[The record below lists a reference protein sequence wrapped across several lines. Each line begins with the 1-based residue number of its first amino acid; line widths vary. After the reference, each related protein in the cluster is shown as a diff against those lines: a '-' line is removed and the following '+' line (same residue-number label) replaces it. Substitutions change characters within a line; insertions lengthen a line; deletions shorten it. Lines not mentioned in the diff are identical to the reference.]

1 MNPNQARIDPEVRD
15 AVVAYH
21 HPSIPV
27 FREMAVEDARD
38 FLELFVQ
45 QNPQTRHEVGEV
57 RELMVDGGCG
67 SVPARLYLPPDRPG
81 PHPTLIWFH
90 GGGWV
95 LGSIDGCDP
104 AARLLCRNSGAA
116 VLSVDYRLAPEHP
129 WPAAVEDAVSALR
142 WVHENGAA
150 LDLDIDRLA
159 VGGDSAGGNLAA
171 VTSLAARDSDGPR
184 LRGQL
189 LVYPVVDHDLDRPSY
204 RTYAEGLLLET
215 EDMHWFWNRYCPD
228 LGSRDDWRVSPL
240 RAASLQDLPAAVV
253 VLADLDPLLSEGERY
268 AGRLAEEGVATEMLR
283 YPDLPHGAF
292 GMADNCAAVRRVN
305 RQAGERLAALLETTP
320 ID

>member
-1 MNPNQARIDPEVRD
+1 MNDNQARIDPEVRD
-15 AVVAYH
+15 AIIAYH

-27 FREMAVEDARD
+27 IREMAVEDARD

-45 QNPQTRHEVGEV
+45 QNPQTRHEVGSV
-57 RELMVDGGCG
+57 HDLMVDGGADRI
-67 SVPARLYLPPDRPG
+67 PARLYIPQDRPG
-81 PHPTLIWFH
+81 PHPTLVWFH

-104 AARLLCRNSGAA
+104 SARLLCRNSGAA

-129 WPAAVEDAVSALR
+129 WPAAAEDACAALR
-142 WVHENGAA
+142 WVRAHGAE
-150 LDLDIDRLA
+150 LDLDIERLA

-171 VTSLAARDSDGPR
+171 ICALEARDGEGPA

-215 EDMHWFWNRYCPD
+215 EDMDWFWNHYCPD
-228 LGSRDDWRVSPL
+228 VTMRDDWRVSPL
-240 RAASLQDLPAAVV
+240 KAATLRGLPPAVV
-253 VLADLDPLLSEGERY
+253 VVADLDPLRSEVEHYAER
-268 AGRLAEEGVATEMLR
+268 LNEEGVEAELLR
-283 YPDLPHGAF
+283 YEDLPHGAF
-292 GMADNCAAVRRVN
+292 GMTDNCEAVRQVN
-305 RQAGERLAALLETTP
+305 REASERLARLLGTTP
-320 ID
+320 IS